1 MLVASGEQD
10 SATLLSRPIVV
21 ADGSPRRDSSGV
33 VAPARP
39 NRIRSAAERQRRLS
53 NQKLEEA
60 KMTIMFVRHH
70 VADYEAWRRVY
81 DSVGE
86 IQRQGGVTEEAVYRA
101 EDDPDD
107 VLVMHQFSSS
117 GEAHSFMENPDLRKA
132 MADAGVD
139 AGSLRVEV
147 YERA

>member
-1 MLVASGEQD
+1 
-10 SATLLSRPIVV
+10 
-21 ADGSPRRDSSGV
+21 
-33 VAPARP
+33 
-39 NRIRSAAERQRRLS
+39 
-53 NQKLEEA
+53 
-60 KMTIMFVRHH
+60 MTIMFVRHH

>member
-1 MLVASGEQD
+1 M
-10 SATLLSRPIVV
+10 
-21 ADGSPRRDSSGV
+21 
-33 VAPARP
+33 
-39 NRIRSAAERQRRLS
+39 
-53 NQKLEEA
+53 LEEA

-81 DSVGE
+81 DSVGD

-101 EDDPDD
+101 EDDPGD

-117 GEAHSFMENPDLRKA
+117 DEAHSFMENPDLRKA